1 MSLWTWNLK
10 ILVVWTFNRWT
21 KWERE
26 NIKNIF
32 FVPQRWMKHQL
43 IKINIS
49 SPYTV
54 SVVELAQRDRR
65 TIWEDPESWIN
76 SLSERED
83 KGVEGVGPV
92 LHIIESC
99 TSLIAV
105 QQDTHTA
112 WVGIFQHRLDAVVPC
127 WKLHVKPLHTPGFC
141 ITPQAA
147 SGTLAVDSSVCKA
160 QSTEVVTAH
169 FDLPVMT
176 ALRETLCAEHLG
188 TDRKAKGD
196 IWIVRRVIRDCR
208 FGVVFS
214 QGNPLVSCSEIKIE
228 DSAI

>member
-1 MSLWTWNLK
+1 MSPL
-10 ILVVWTFNRWT
+10 RWT
-21 KWERE
+21 KHKW
-26 NIKNIF
+26 IK
-32 FVPQRWMKHQL
+32 MY
-43 IKINIS
+43 IS
-49 SPYTV
+49 SPHTV
-54 SVVELAQRDRR
+54 LVAELAQRHRG

-76 SLSERED
+76 SLSEGED
-83 KGVEGVGPV
+83 EGVEGDGPV

-105 QQDTHTA
+105 QQDAHTA
-112 WVGIFQHRLDAVVPC
+112 WVGICQHRLDAVVPC
-127 WKLHVKPLHTPGFC
+127 GKLHVKPLHTPGFC

-147 SGTLAVDSSVCKA
+147 SRTLAVNSSVCKA

-188 TDRKAKGD
+188 TDRKAKGN
-196 IWIVRRVIRDCR
+196 IWIVSRVIWDCR
-208 FGVVFS
+208 FGVVFR
-214 QGNPLVSCSEIKIE
+214 QWNPLVSCSDIKIE